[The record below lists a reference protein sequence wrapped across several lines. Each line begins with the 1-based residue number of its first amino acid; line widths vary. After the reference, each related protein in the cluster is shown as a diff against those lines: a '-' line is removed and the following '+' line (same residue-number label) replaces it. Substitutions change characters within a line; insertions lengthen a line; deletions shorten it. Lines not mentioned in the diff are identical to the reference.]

1 MVIKNKNTVLHASI
15 IQIMRAFTTCCLIGS
30 VQSVHSYT
38 FPVFPINPNLS
49 SIETGAGR
57 FGEGREKQ
65 NKSPVGFGTYGHQG
79 VDISATTK
87 TKLYAVADSRI
98 LASVNTGGGGGI
110 GTVLQPINGPDIVA
124 VYWHQSKLTDKVR
137 NKSGTVKAGEHIG
150 WAGGTTAATLNQAG
164 KKQLAVHLHFG
175 VGVPNSSDALA
186 TTLYNR
192 PTSSA
197 GIYKLGLGGSGG
209 SGGTTAKFGG
219 KNYYWTNPAPYL
231 SKDVLIR
238 TTKQPDPLVK
248 YIGNSIRS
256 QYNALTGSNLP
267 LGPGAKA
274 GTLADQIPKL
284 KIRNSGVPSSVAT
297 EKAQMGVVVLIEEGN
312 ADELLGRG
320 EISSEEYA
328 QYAPPRTIFTG
339 SNDEVT
345 IDVGDGDITQSELI
359 AKIGTSRFNNSEW
372 QKQLANVSMRGMLV
386 DYLNAINAKNF
397 IKKEM
402 IHQKERIESLY
413 AAWTAQSAKQEVAPE
428 LIKTLS
434 ATIKVDAIPDVS
446 SIPVEE
452 LLERV
457 QAGEDVSD
465 LDMMRAV
472 TVSSVTGQPKG
483 CNTAFVTRLR
493 NQVSPAEQK
502 QIMALALRLGFHPN
516 DFATALAVETGFFTS
531 DKRKF
536 YRTNTPGKSSAAGY
550 IQLVP
555 SGTSGIPFEKFN
567 SMFPTGKPII
577 TKYLGNNPSARAKS
591 VRAGLYLH
599 DLNAQDPRLEFA
611 IYDGYFY
618 SKVRN
623 FSSYAPSSKTLVQL
637 YTMIFGG
644 AQYEGSAGYKSNR
657 PYDIDNNGVLTAAE
671 AVKNERFT
679 AAYCYYWRDS
689 EILNNI
695 YGLTDQDLKLLQW
708 EKAIAKQT
716 SPTLENLGGNFMH
729 IQGLLRKK
737 GN

>member
-1 MVIKNKNTVLHASI
+1 MVIRNKNTVLHASI

-57 FGEGREKQ
+57 FGEGRESK

-79 VDISATTK
+79 IDMAATTK

-150 WAGGTTAATLNQAG
+150 WAGGTTAPTLNQSG

-175 VGVPNSSDALA
+175 VGVPNDSDALA
-186 TTLYNR
+186 ATLYNR

-197 GIYKLGLGGSGG
+197 GIYKLGLGGGG
-209 SGGTTAKFGG
+209 GNAGTTAKFGG

-231 SKDVLIR
+231 SKDVIIR

-256 QYNALTGSNLP
+256 QYNALTGANLP
-267 LGPGAKA
+267 LGPGAQE
-274 GTLADQIPKL
+274 GSLAKQIPKL
-284 KIRNSGVPSSVAT
+284 KIKNSGVPSSVAT
-297 EKAQMGVVVLIEEGN
+297 EKAQMGVVVLIEQGN
-312 ADELLGRG
+312 ADELLGRS

-328 QYAPPRTIFTG
+328 LYAPPRTIFTG

-434 ATIKVDAIPDVS
+434 ATIKVDAIPEVS

-457 QAGEDVSD
+457 QAGDEVSD

-472 TVSSVTGQPKG
+472 TITSASGQPKG
-483 CNTAFVTRLR
+483 CDPAFVTRLR
-493 NQVSPAEQK
+493 NKVSAAEQK
-502 QIMALALRLGFHPN
+502 QIMALSLRLGFHPN
-516 DFATALAVETGFFTS
+516 DFATALAVESGFLTS
-531 DKRKF
+531 DKSKF
-536 YRTNTPGKSSAAGY
+536 YRLNTPPNSTASGY

-555 SGTSGIPFEKFN
+555 NGASGIPFEKFN
-567 SMFPTGKPII
+567 SMFPAGKPII
-577 TKYLGNNPSARAKS
+577 TKHLGNNPSVKAKS
-591 VRAGLYLH
+591 VRAGRYLIE
-599 DLNAQDPRLEFA
+599 LNAKDPKLEFA
-611 IYDGYFY
+611 VYDGYFY
-618 SKVRN
+618 SRARS

-637 YTMIFGG
+637 YKMIFGG
-644 AQYEGSAGYKSNR
+644 AQYAGSAGYAKNR

-695 YGLTDQDLKLLQW
+695 YGLTNQDLQLLQW
-708 EKAIAKQT
+708 DKAIAKKT
-716 SPTLENLGGNFMH
+716 SPTLENLGGNFMY
-729 IQGLLRKK
+729 IQGLLRNK